1 MRRCLALAAF
11 AFALTGCPGGSATTP
26 PPPGEIAPVES
37 GAVDSGTAPVGS
49 ATTPIGDVTQ
59 LVAIDAADGLTLPD
73 DLAEK
78 IKNARARIPYRID
91 EAQRAALEEL
101 ESRYE
106 RMESQLDGMEEDG
119 IPKDRPAYARLLASY
134 YWDRLR
140 LFEPSLDPDP
150 PLEIFSAFART
161 NQQR

>member
-1 MRRCLALAAF
+1 VDV
-11 AFALTGCPGGSATTP
+11 
-26 PPPGEIAPVES
+26 APVES
-37 GAVDSGTAPVGS
+37 AVAPVGS
-49 ATTPIGDVTQ
+49 QTTSLSDVTQ
-59 LVAIDAADGLTLPD
+59 LVAIDAADGLALPD

-78 IKNARARIPYRID
+78 IQKARARIPFRVD
-91 EAQRAALEEL
+91 ATQRAALEDL

-140 LFEPSLDPDP
+140 LFDPTLDPDP
-150 PLEIFSAFART
+150 PVEIFSAFART
-161 NQQR
+161 SSQR